1 MIEVQVGKK
10 TYKIEEEMNVS
21 QYQRLQVLNLFEKP
35 DPVKLLS
42 AYLDIHPNELK
53 NASKEQ
59 VKFIEGFVFN
69 RLTQDV
75 AKDVIFTFDYKGK
88 TYGFENNWA
97 KLAWGAWQDLEFLSS
112 QDINGN
118 INKILAVLYRPV
130 TWMEGTKYKIEPYDA
145 NTVEERS
152 DLFKHLPIKFW
163 FGAAQLFFFISNEYI
178 NNIKSSMELRM
189 KTYKL
194 MKLGTRIFPKWL
206 RKKLS
211 LDSILMRQLN
221 WQEMILPK

>member
-1 MIEVQVGKK
+1 MIEIQVGKK
-10 TYKIEEEMNVS
+10 TYKIEEEMNIS
-21 QYQRLQVLNLFEKP
+21 QYQRLQILNLFENP

-59 VKFIEGFVFN
+59 VKFIEKFVFN

-75 AKDVIFTFDYKGK
+75 AKDVIFTFDYKGV

-112 QDINGN
+112 QDVNGN
-118 INKILAVLYRPV
+118 INKIMAVLYRPV
-130 TWMEGTKYKIEPYDA
+130 TWMEGTDYKIEAYDA
-145 NTVEERS
+145 NTIEKRAE
-152 DLFKHLPIKFW
+152 LFKNLPIKFW
-163 FGAAQLFFFISNEYI
+163 FGAAQLFFFISSEYI
-178 NNIKSSMELRM
+178 NNIKSSMESRM
-189 KTYKL
+189 KIYKL
-194 MKLGTRIFPKWL
+194 MKTGTKIFPKWL
-206 RKKLS
+206 REKLS